1 MGQLVDGKWHTDDT
15 LNRDKDGRY
24 LRQNSPVRNW
34 LTPDGAPGPS
44 GRGGFKAEA
53 GRYHLYIAIGCPWAH
68 RTQLVRA
75 IKGLEDVVSMS
86 TVTSRRSDQ
95 GWTFDNESEQF
106 RDALFGKNAL
116 HEIYT
121 LSEPAYNGRVTVPVL
136 WDKAGD
142 RMVNNES
149 SEIIRMFGSAFDGV
163 GGDSSIDL
171 YPEALRDEIDANN
184 ARIYETVNNGVYR
197 AGFATSQEAYEEAV
211 DGVFETLD
219 MLEERLATRRYLAGD
234 RLTEADWRLF
244 PTLARFDVAYVSAFK
259 CNKRRIVDYP
269 NLWAYTRE
277 LYQMPGI
284 AETVQPDTYKRGY
297 HSISQLRNPT
307 GIVPKGPVIDF
318 TEPHERGVLA
328 AA

>member
-24 LRQNSPVRNW
+24 MRQNSPVRHW
-34 LTPDGAPGPS
+34 VTADGAPGPS
-44 GRGGFKAEA
+44 GRGGFEAEA
-53 GRYHLYIAIGCPWAH
+53 GRYHLYISIGCPWAH
-68 RTQLVRA
+68 RTQMVRA
-75 IKGLEDVVSMS
+75 IKGLEELVSMS
-86 TVTSRRSDQ
+86 TVTSKRSDQ
-95 GWTFDNESEQF
+95 GWIFDNDSEQF
-106 RDALFGKNAL
+106 RDALFGKHAL

-121 LSEPAYNGRVTVPVL
+121 LSEPGYNGRVTVPVL
-136 WDKAGD
+136 WDKASD

-149 SEIIRMFGSAFDGV
+149 SEIIRMFNSAFDGV

-171 YPEALRDEIDANN
+171 YPAALRDEIDTIN
-184 ARIYETVNNGVYR
+184 ARVYETVNNGVYR
-197 AGFATSQEAYEEAV
+197 AGFATSQQAYEEAF
-211 DGVFETLD
+211 DALFETLD
-219 MLEERLATRRYLAGD
+219 MLEERLATRRYLLGD

-284 AETVQPDTYKRGY
+284 AETVMPDRYKRGY
-297 HSISQLRNPT
+297 HSISVLRNPT

-318 TEPHERGVLA
+318 SEPHGRGELA

>member
-1 MGQLVDGKWHTDDT
+1 MGQLVDGKWQTEDIPI
-15 LNRDKDGRY
+15 RDKEGRFQ
-24 LRQNSPVRNW
+24 RQDSPVRNW
-34 LTPDGAPGPS
+34 VTPDGAAGPS

-53 GRYHLYIAIGCPWAH
+53 GRYHLYISIGCPWAH

-95 GWTFDNESEQF
+95 GWIFDNDSEQF
-106 RDALFGKNAL
+106 RDALFGKHAL

-121 LSEPAYNGRVTVPVL
+121 LSEPDYTGRVTVPVL
-136 WDKAGD
+136 WDKASD

-149 SEIIRMFGSAFDGV
+149 SEIIRMFNGAFDGT
-163 GGDSSIDL
+163 GGDASIDL
-171 YPEALRDEIDANN
+171 YPEALRDEIDAVNT
-184 ARIYETVNNGVYR
+184 RVYETVNNGVYR
-197 AGFATSQEAYEEAV
+197 AGFATSQEAYEEAF
-211 DGVFETLD
+211 DALFETLD
-219 MLEERLATRRYLAGD
+219 MLEERLATRRYLVGD

-284 AETVQPDTYKRGY
+284 AETVKPDRYKQGY
-297 HSISQLRNPT
+297 HSISLLRNPT

-318 TEPHERGVLA
+318 TEPHGRDVLA